1 MCTES
6 QEGNSFFLLMGLY
19 KTKNKSVDVLQ
30 VQLMLSELRFL
41 IFKIESRC
49 VAVMVD
55 FPLAIKNP
63 CDSNNKN
70 SFTQRLQ
77 LNSFPF
83 KPNPRS

>member
-1 MCTES
+1 MLIELH
-6 QEGNSFFLLMGLY
+6 NN
-19 KTKNKSVDVLQ
+19 KNKAVDVLQ
-30 VQLMLSELRFL
+30 VQLMLTELRFL

-55 FPLAIKNP
+55 FLLAIKNP

-70 SFTQRLQ
+70 SFTQILQ
-77 LNSFPF
+77 LSSFPF